1 MKIFQSFQWESWQK
15 KEKDK
20 TMEFQLMGIDDP
32 SAATESLMD
41 LLTTVERCI
50 SSMIFLLNTC
60 MFRDSSVFMPTQ
72 C

>member
-1 MKIFQSFQWESWQK
+1 MNIFQSFQWEYWQK

-20 TMEFQLMGIDDP
+20 TMEFQLMRTDDP
-32 SAATESLMD
+32 SAATERLKY

-50 SSMIFLLNTC
+50 SFMIFLLNTC
-60 MFRDSSVFMPTQ
+60 MFRDSSAFMPTH